1 MSSVNELFFLLG
13 DNAIAGANAR
23 RATAPRAASIG
34 LVWST
39 PVGYYWAARS
49 ASHPRDSKE
58 SERSREHMAA
68 IPYIGEIL
76 SLAAAVLWA
85 LAIVLFKRS
94 GESVH
99 PVALNAFKDTLAML
113 LYIPTLAFAG
123 VSLIQDYP
131 ASAYLLLLASG
142 VIGIAV
148 GDTLLFK
155 SLFMIGAGPSALVSC
170 LYSPFIIGLSWVWIG
185 ERLTWVQLVGVGLI
199 ISAVL
204 ETTRVDRRTTSDL
217 KHRLIGIGWGVLAQA
232 AMAVGV
238 VMVKPLLDE
247 APLLWALEIRL
258 IGGVAALYLFL
269 WVNPAR
275 GRILS
280 TLLVRSSRGFTLSS
294 SLIGGYL
301 AMVVWLGG
309 IKLTKASIAAA
320 LNQTNTIFVLIFAA
334 LILRERITPGRVIAI
349 FTAVAGALLV
359 TFG

>member
-1 MSSVNELFFLLG
+1 M
-13 DNAIAGANAR
+13 
-23 RATAPRAASIG
+23 AS
-34 LVWST
+34 T
-39 PVGYYWAARS
+39 
-49 ASHPRDSKE
+49 
-58 SERSREHMAA
+58 
-68 IPYIGEIL
+68 PYIGEIL
-76 SLAAAVLWA
+76 SLSAAVLWA
-85 LAIVLFKRS
+85 MAIVLFKRS

-99 PVALNAFKDTLAML
+99 PVALNTFKDTLAML

-123 VSLIQDYP
+123 VSLFQDYP
-131 ASAYLLLLASG
+131 LNAYLLLLASG
-142 VIGIAV
+142 VVGIAI

-170 LYSPFIIGLSWVWIG
+170 LYSPFIIGLSWIWIG
-185 ERLTWVQLVGVGLI
+185 ERLTWLQLIGVLLI

-204 ETTRVDRRTTSDL
+204 ETTRVGKRTERDLRR
-217 KHRLIGIGWGVLAQA
+217 RMIGIGWGVLAQI

-238 VMVKPLLDE
+238 VMVKPLLNE

-258 IGGVAALYLFL
+258 IGGVVALLLFL
-269 WVNPAR
+269 GINPAR

-280 TLLVRSSRGFTLSS
+280 TLLVRGSRGFTWSS

-334 LILRERITPGRVIAI
+334 WILRERITVGRVIAI
-349 FTAVAGALLV
+349 FTAVTGALLV

>member
-1 MSSVNELFFLLG
+1 M
-13 DNAIAGANAR
+13 A
-23 RATAPRAASIG
+23 
-34 LVWST
+34 ST
-39 PVGYYWAARS
+39 PYT
-49 ASHPRDSKE
+49 
-58 SERSREHMAA
+58 
-68 IPYIGEIL
+68 GEIL
-76 SLAAAVLWA
+76 SLSAAILWA
-85 LAIVLFKRS
+85 MAIVLFKRS

-99 PVALNAFKDTLAML
+99 PVALNTFKDTLAML
-113 LYIPTLAFAG
+113 LYIPTLALAG
-123 VSLIQDYP
+123 VSLFQDYP
-131 ASAYLLLLASG
+131 LNAYLLLLASG
-142 VIGIAV
+142 VIGIAI

-155 SLFMIGAGPSALVSC
+155 SLFMIGAGASALVSC
-170 LYSPFIIGLSWVWIG
+170 LYSPFIIGLSWIFIG
-185 ERLTWVQLVGVGLI
+185 ERLTWLQLLGALLI

-204 ETTRVDRRTTSDL
+204 ETTRVEKRAETDL
-217 KHRLIGIGWGVLAQA
+217 KRRLIGIGWGVLAQV

-258 IGGVAALYLFL
+258 IGGVAALLLFL
-269 WVNPAR
+269 WSNPSR

-280 TLLVRSSRGFTLSS
+280 TLLTRGSKRFTWSS

-334 LILRERITPGRVIAI
+334 LILKERITLGRVIAI
-349 FTAVAGALLV
+349 ITAVVGALLV